1 MIISLSGNNYV
12 SSKLYAEED
21 IRAVFE
27 QECERIYNEGY
38 DNGKLE
44 AEEKCKLGVTAES
57 QYDYDKGYEDGKSF
71 GINLGKDDTVFQKQW
86 VDKEKK
92 SSYERGYHDGY
103 KVCDE
108 EKGNSFNSGYNQGC
122 NDASEGFEL
131 RKSVLNKEY
140 VKGKTEGYN
149 EGYQHGFTL
158 AKEKITELDKSDLQK
173 QYNKGF
179 EKGSDYVR
187 EYTKQNELLQNNRE
201 EDIQKLSFN
210 DGYQVGK
217 KEGYESGYADCS
229 QKLYSIFGERE
240 LEIEKDSYQEGYA
253 QAYSELH
260 APTTERERQLQE
272 KAWDEGYL
280 QGESDMLETVN
291 ELSAQ
296 QAEDWN
302 NEELSEETTVED
314 KVKDNIEEMSQY
326 LSEITQ
332 KERKHNHYF
341 KDTSKFDE
349 IDTYLLARIWGIEDK
364 NGAYFH
370 AFKKVLDA
378 GKRGNKGKFKDIGE
392 AIDSLKRYLEIE
404 KMFEDKGND

>member
-1 MIISLSGNNYV
+1 MEQSIEVGDVWIAKDQPELEIEVFVISGDTV
-12 SSKLYAEED
+12 
-21 IRAVFE
+21 V
-27 QECERIYNEGY
+27 
-38 DNGKLE
+38 
-44 AEEKCKLGVTAES
+44 CKLV
-57 QYDYDKGYEDGKSF
+57 
-71 GINLGKDDTVFQKQW
+71 KDW
-86 VDKEKK
+86 
-92 SSYERGYHDGY
+92 GG
-103 KVCDE
+103 
-108 EKGNSFNSGYNQGC
+108 
-122 NDASEGFEL
+122 
-131 RKSVLNKEY
+131 Y
-140 VKGKTEGYN
+140 VKGELVTYTKN
-149 EGYQHGFTL
+149 TL
-158 AKEKITELDKSDLQK
+158 FRIYAKEVDKV
-173 QYNKGF
+173 YF
-179 EKGSDYVR
+179 
-187 EYTKQNELLQNNRE
+187 
-201 EDIQKLSFN
+201 
-210 DGYQVGK
+210 DGYQEGYKFGHLDGK

-229 QKLYSIFGERE
+229 QELYSIFGERE
-240 LEIEKDSYQEGYA
+240 LEIEKESYQEGYA
-253 QAYSELH
+253 QAYSELR

-280 QGESDMLETVN
+280 QGESDMLKTVN

-404 KMFEDKGND
+404 KMFEDKGDD